1 MTQLEQKFDSLESEQ
16 LPALKKD
23 RIEISFNN
31 NIRKSKIRFVAL
43 FVDNSYHHPMLKMV
57 RNAIRQSKENYL
69 SIDDLERVIYGQGST
84 TSQYSSSSSDM
95 MNTLMVSFWLFIAL
109 HFDFQMLMIQQ
120 QLQEMTEKISRQ
132 QQFGHLPN
140 QKLFEIPDNLL

>member
-69 SIDDLERVIYGQGST
+69 SIDDLERVIYGQDST

-95 MNTLMVSFWLFIAL
+95 MNTLMVSF
-109 HFDFQMLMIQQ
+109 
-120 QLQEMTEKISRQ
+120 
-132 QQFGHLPN
+132 
-140 QKLFEIPDNLL
+140 